1 MIYHIISYTYKPKPA
16 LYKKQYF
23 IVKKYIFFYL
33 CPYTTYM
40 IKLKT
45 LMITDKT
52 HKKLKSYCLK
62 NNLKMKGIADQIIN
76 QYLAKQDG
84 QSTR

>member
-1 MIYHIISYTYKPKPA
+1 MKN
-16 LYKKQYF
+16 
-23 IVKKYIFFYL
+23 
-33 CPYTTYM
+33 
-40 IKLKT
+40 LKT

-52 HKKLKSYCLK
+52 HKKLKTYCLK

-76 QYLAKQDG
+76 QYLQKQDG